1 MEDVFL
7 GIGSNLGDR
16 EENLAQARDS
26 IESFA
31 RIEAVSPVYE
41 TDAWGFED
49 QPAFLNQVIH
59 IKTSLSPQALLNRI
73 KRIEKDL
80 GRKKS
85 FRWGPRLIDIDI
97 LFFAD
102 YIIESASLTI
112 PHKELHKRAF
122 VLVPLADI
130 APDFV
135 HPVFN
140 QTVSALRDTLA
151 DLEGIRLWK
160 SS

>member
-26 IESFA
+26 IEAFV

>member
-31 RIEAVSPVYE
+31 QIEAVSPVYE
-41 TDAWGFED
+41 TDAWGYEE

-59 IKTSLSPQALLNRI
+59 IKISLSPQALLRRI

>member
-16 EENLAQARDS
+16 EENLAQVRDS
-26 IESFA
+26 IEAFA

-59 IKTSLSPQALLNRI
+59 IITSLTPQALLRRI

-102 YIIESASLTI
+102 HIIESASLTI

>member
-16 EENLAQARDS
+16 EENLAQARGS
-26 IESFA
+26 IEAFA

-59 IKTSLSPQALLNRI
+59 IKTSLSSQALLKRI

-97 LFFAD
+97 LFFSNHV
-102 YIIESASLTI
+102 IESASLTI
-112 PHKELHKRAF
+112 PHKELHKRTF

-140 QTVSALRDTLA
+140 QTVSALCDTLA
-151 DLEGIRLWK
+151 DLEGIKLWK

>member
-7 GIGSNLGDR
+7 GIGSNLGNR
-16 EENLAQARDS
+16 EANLAQARTS

-31 RIEAVSPVYE
+31 QIEAVSPVYE
-41 TDAWGFED
+41 TDAWGYEE
-49 QPAFLNQVIH
+49 QPAFLNQVVH
-59 IKTSLSPQALLNRI
+59 IKISLSPQALLKRI

-97 LFFAD
+97 LFFSNHV
-102 YIIESASLTI
+102 IESASLTI
-112 PHKELHKRAF
+112 PHKELHKRTF

-151 DLEGIRLWK
+151 DLEGIKLWK

>member
-26 IESFA
+26 IEAFV

-41 TDAWGFED
+41 TNAWGFED

-59 IKTSLSPQALLNRI
+59 IKTSLTPQALLRRI

>member
-26 IESFA
+26 IEAFV

-59 IKTSLSPQALLNRI
+59 IKTSLTPQALLRRI

>member
-26 IESFA
+26 IEAFV

-41 TDAWGFED
+41 TNAWGFED

>member
-31 RIEAVSPVYE
+31 QIEAVSPVYE

-140 QTVSALRDTLA
+140 QTVSALCDTLA

>member
-31 RIEAVSPVYE
+31 QIEAVSPVYE

-59 IKTSLSPQALLNRI
+59 IKTSLSSQALLKRI

-151 DLEGIRLWK
+151 DLEGIKLWK